1 MKIIMD
7 LNGIK
12 IEKEIPDDL
21 RKPAQIIFNKVEV
34 IDTDPTVTL
43 MGQNSGIYA
52 GSCAI
57 VTSVLKELHPDNKKM
72 QKAVLDLLYASVS
85 GDLGL
90 NTADKP
96 RSYGP
101 ISPDDVDF

>member
-21 RKPAQIIFNKVEV
+21 QKPAEIIFNKVEG

-43 MGQNSGIYA
+43 MGPKSAIYA

-57 VTSVLKELHPDNKKM
+57 VTCVLKDLHPDNKKM

-90 NTADKP
+90 NTTDKP